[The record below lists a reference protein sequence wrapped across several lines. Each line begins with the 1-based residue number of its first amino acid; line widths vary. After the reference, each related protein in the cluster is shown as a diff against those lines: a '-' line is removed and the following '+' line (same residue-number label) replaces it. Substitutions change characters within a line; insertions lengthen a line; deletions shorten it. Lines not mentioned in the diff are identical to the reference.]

1 MAPVSTR
8 ELKDRLSAYL
18 RRAESGERI
27 LVMRNGRPIAALVP
41 LAEVAGL
48 DEEGRLR
55 QLAAQDL
62 VQLPESSAP
71 PSWLSTPR
79 IPTRGKPVSEMVLED
94 RR

>member
-8 ELKDRLSAYL
+8 DLKDQLSAYL

-27 LVMRNGRPIAALVP
+27 LVMRNGRPVAALVP
-41 LAEVAGL
+41 LAEVEGL

-55 QLAAQDL
+55 QLAAQNL
-62 VQLPESSAP
+62 IELPQPEAP
-71 PSWLSTPR
+71 APFSGPR
-79 IPTRGKPVSEMVLED
+79 IPARGKTASEMVLED